1 MNLAALDPTKIKDL
15 RKKKKTNLYIQLK
28 NKKEELTR
36 KLTEAKTKKE
46 MLEKNKEEIQ
56 NDLFNEAGVSSM
68 EDLISYIKNLQTE
81 FDKALEEET
90 ILVSDAMNKLNL

>member
-1 MNLAALDPTKIKDL
+1 MNLATLDPTKIKDL
-15 RKKKKTNLYIQLK
+15 SSDEKTNLYIQLK

-56 NDLFNEAGVSSM
+56 NDLFNEAGVSNM
-68 EDLISYIKNLQTE
+68 EDLISYVKNLQAE

-90 ILVSDAMNKLNL
+90 ILVSDTMNKLNL

>member
-1 MNLAALDPTKIKDL
+1 MNLATLDPTKIKDL
-15 RKKKKTNLYIQLK
+15 SSEEKTNLYIQLK

-56 NDLFNEAGVSSM
+56 NDLFSEAGVSSM
-68 EDLISYIKNLQTE
+68 EDLISYVKNLQAE

>member
-1 MNLAALDPTKIKDL
+1 MNLATLDPTKIKDL
-15 RKKKKTNLYIQLK
+15 SSDEKTNLYIQLK

-68 EDLISYIKNLQTE
+68 EDLISYVKNLQTE